1 MKIQTKTAFYG
12 LALAGSTLLIS
23 ACNATP
29 ATQAVTAMADASAV
43 AATAVQTAPAAAQA
57 TAGKTLPLVKVHK
70 DPNCGCC
77 GGWAEHMQAAGFP
90 VQINDTSDMAAVKER
105 LHIGDGMMS
114 CHTSEIDGY
123 VVEGHVPVAAIQKLL
138 AERPKAR
145 GLVLPGMPIGSPG
158 MESPDGYSQ
167 PFTVS
172 LLAEDGS
179 LSEFSKH

>member
-1 MKIQTKTAFYG
+1 MKLLSTSALPA
-12 LALAGSTLLIS
+12 LALAASTLLVS

-29 ATQAVTAMADASAV
+29 A
-43 AATAVQTAPAAAQA
+43 APAAKTTNA
-57 TAGKTLPLVKVHK
+57 TVKVHK

-90 VQINDTSDMAAVKER
+90 VEIHDTSDMASVKQR
-105 LHIGDGMMS
+105 LGIGEGMMS

-123 VVEGHVPVAAIQKLL
+123 VVEGHVPVSAIQKLL

-158 MESPDGYSQ
+158 MESPDGYRQ
-167 PFTVS
+167 PFTVA

-179 LSEFSKH
+179 LSEFSRHE

>member
-1 MKIQTKTAFYG
+1 MKIQSKLPFYA

-29 ATQAVTAMADASAV
+29 ATSAV
-43 AATAVQTAPAAAQA
+43 VATASAATAAPVDVTTTPAKQN
-57 TAGKTLPLVKVHK
+57 LPLVKVHK

-90 VQINDTSDMAAVKER
+90 VQINDTTDMGAVKER
-105 LHIGDGMMS
+105 LHISDNMMS
-114 CHTSEIDGY
+114 CHTAEIDGY
-123 VVEGHVPVAAIQKLL
+123 VVEGHVPVSAIHKLL

-158 MESPDGYSQ
+158 MESPDGYTQ

-179 LSEFSKH
+179 LSAFSKHE

>member
-1 MKIQTKTAFYG
+1 MKLLSRLSLHALT
-12 LALAGSTLLIS
+12 LATGTLLVS

-29 ATQAVTAMADASAV
+29 A
-43 AATAVQTAPAAAQA
+43 APAAGAA
-57 TAGKTLPLVKVHK
+57 TSAADAAPARATLPVVKVHK

-77 GGWAEHMQAAGFP
+77 GGWAEHMRAAGFP
-90 VQINDTSDMAAVKER
+90 VEIHDTGDMAAVKRR
-105 LHIGDGMMS
+105 LGIGDGMMS

-123 VVEGHVPVAAIQKLL
+123 VVEGHVPASAILKLL

-158 MESPDGYSQ
+158 MESADGYRE
-167 PFTVS
+167 PFTVA

-179 LSEFSKH
+179 LHEFSRHE

>member
-1 MKIQTKTAFYG
+1 MKHPSRTSLYA
-12 LALAGSTLLIS
+12 LALAGSALLIS

-29 ATQAVTAMADASAV
+29 ATPAAKDAV
-43 AATAVQTAPAAAQA
+43 AAGKA
-57 TAGKTLPLVKVHK
+57 TASATASHALPVVKVHK

-90 VQINDTSDMAAVKER
+90 VEIHDTDDMAAVKQR
-105 LHIGDGMMS
+105 LGIGDGMMS

-123 VVEGHVPVAAIQKLL
+123 VVEGHVPVSAIQKLL

-158 MESPDGYSQ
+158 MESPDGYRQS
-167 PFTVS
+167 FTVA
-172 LLAEDGS
+172 LLGEDGS
-179 LSEFSKH
+179 LSAFSRHE

>member
-1 MKIQTKTAFYG
+1 MKPHSNMSFQG
-12 LALAGSTLLIS
+12 LVLAGSVLLVS

-29 ATQAVTAMADASAV
+29 AAPAATVVVDAVAGSAV
-43 AATAVQTAPAAAQA
+43 AAAQVQAPAASA
-57 TAGKTLPLVKVHK
+57 LPVVKVHK

-90 VQINDTSDMAAVKER
+90 VQIHDTADMAAVKQR
-105 LHIGDGMMS
+105 LGIGDGMMS

-123 VVEGHVPVAAIQKLL
+123 VVEGHVPVEAIRKLL

-158 MESPDGYSQ
+158 MESPDGYRQ

-172 LLAEDGS
+172 LLGEDGS
-179 LSEFSKH
+179 LSAFSRHE

>member
-1 MKIQTKTAFYG
+1 MKIPSKMSFYG

-29 ATQAVTAMADASAV
+29 ASSAVTATASATTAAVAEV
-43 AATAVQTAPAAAQA
+43 AAAAAKQA
-57 TAGKTLPLVKVHK
+57 LPLVKVFK

-90 VQINDTSDMAAVKER
+90 VQINDTTDMGAVKER
-105 LHIGDGMMS
+105 LQIADNMMS
-114 CHTSEIDGY
+114 CHTAEIDGY
-123 VVEGHVPVAAIQKLL
+123 VVEGHVPVSAIQKLL

-172 LLAEDGS
+172 LLGEDGS
-179 LSEFSKH
+179 LSEFTKHE

>member
-1 MKIQTKTAFYG
+1 MKLLSTSALPA
-12 LALAGSTLLIS
+12 LALAASTLLVS

-29 ATQAVTAMADASAV
+29 A
-43 AATAVQTAPAAAQA
+43 APAAKAANA
-57 TAGKTLPLVKVHK
+57 TVDAVPARATLPVVKVHK

-90 VQINDTSDMAAVKER
+90 VEVHDTSDMALVKQR
-105 LHIGDGMMS
+105 LGIGEGMMS

-123 VVEGHVPVAAIQKLL
+123 VVEGHVPVSAIQKLL

-158 MESPDGYSQ
+158 MESPDGYRQ
-167 PFTVS
+167 PFTVA

-179 LSEFSKH
+179 LSEFSRHE

>member
-1 MKIQTKTAFYG
+1 MNIQSKTSIYG
-12 LALAGSTLLIS
+12 LVLAGGTLLIS

-29 ATQAVTAMADASAV
+29 AAPAAPAVMATANVTAV
-43 AATAVQTAPAAAQA
+43 AAAQA
-57 TAGKTLPLVKVHK
+57 ASTQTPVNKNLPLVKVHK

-90 VQINDTSDMAAVKER
+90 VEIHDTGDMASVKER
-105 LHIGDGMMS
+105 LGIGDGMMS

-158 MESPDGYSQ
+158 MESPDGYRQ
-167 PFTVS
+167 AFTVA

-179 LSEFSKH
+179 LSEFSKHE